1 MCHNYLLYEFWKQCP
16 PSFQEE
22 TTSVQLPIPIFMNL
36 YEQKT
41 SQVSS
46 FILIKKDDIRMA
58 IFLSPPGHL
67 LILVILFFF
76 VLYILS
82 KF

>member
-36 YEQKT
+36 YEQIL
-41 SQVSS
+41 QGLSS
-46 FILIKKDDIRMA
+46 FILHENID
-58 IFLSPPGHL
+58 PGPGHL
-67 LILVILFFF
+67 LVIYYFF
-76 VLYILS
+76 VLYIL
-82 KF
+82 